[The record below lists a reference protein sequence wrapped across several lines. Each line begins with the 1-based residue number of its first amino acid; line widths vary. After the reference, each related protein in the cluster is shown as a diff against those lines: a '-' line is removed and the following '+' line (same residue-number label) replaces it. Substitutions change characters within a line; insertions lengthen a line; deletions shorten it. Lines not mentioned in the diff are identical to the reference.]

1 VAVTE
6 CSLHKEAFGLPVL
19 VLFLLN
25 NAAAAAAVVA
35 CVQVDYKGLVKAVE
49 DMGPEEFATLDLDK
63 LLATYS
69 S

>member
-1 VAVTE
+1 V
-6 CSLHKEAFGLPVL
+6 S
-19 VLFLLN
+19 
-25 NAAAAAAVVA
+25 

>member
-25 NAAAAAAVVA
+25 NAAAAAVVA

-49 DMGPEEFATLDLDK
+49 DMGPEEFAALDLDK